1 MWPYFLKFLGF
12 FLFSIQ
18 TRCISRRNKKLI
30 CIPCI
35 ASKSTLILLSLGWT
49 SIALLREDD
58 SHIFF
63 FNIWQTYFAWSL
75 IWLIYST
82 VYFFFLAQ
90 VALSKK
96 SISWQY
102 KALIAFVH
110 DTIESN
116 TVVYSM
122 VHCLRNLDRRI
133 RFIFNKKLLL
143 YNTS

>member
-63 FNIWQTYFAWSL
+63 FQYLADLFCLELDLVNLFNC
-75 IWLIYST
+75 
-82 VYFFFLAQ
+82 VFFFLAQ

-96 SISWQY
+96 SISWHY

-122 VHCLRNLDRRI
+122 VHCSRNLDRRI